1 MKYIPIT
8 PMNTRLLWLA
18 ADTEEEAWKNLEG
31 SGGRLPYPPT
41 KEQFIERGYTVELL
55 TEKESGL

>member
-8 PMNTRLLWLA
+8 PMNTRLLWLV
-18 ADTEEEAWKNLEG
+18 ADTEEKAWKNLEN

-41 KEQFIERGYTVELL
+41 KEQFIKRGYTVEPL